1 LTAKQ
6 ATDSN
11 AAAWA
16 AYYAQLYG
24 QAGSGGQQPPAQQQ
38 QPQQQQQQPA
48 VGAYGTPA
56 SSGPAAQPQPS
67 KFTAHIYSL
76 ALLMET
82 RFFPSWKTSVAWAL
96 FWLLPLAAECS
107 SQ

>member
-1 LTAKQ
+1 MSLAGKQ

-24 QAGSGGQQPPAQQQ
+24 QGGAGGQQPPAQ

-56 SSGPAAQPQPS
+56 GSAQPQPS
-67 KFTAHIYSL
+67 QYRSAFTDADML
-76 ALLMET
+76 
-82 RFFPSWKTSVAWAL
+82 
-96 FWLLPLAAECS
+96 
-107 SQ
+107 

>member
-1 LTAKQ
+1 LTGKQ

-24 QAGSGGQQPPAQQQ
+24 QAGTAGQQPQAQQQ
-38 QPQQQQQQPA
+38 QPQQQQPA

-56 SSGPAAQPQPS
+56 SSAPAGQPQPS
-67 KFTAHIYSL
+67 
-76 ALLMET
+76 
-82 RFFPSWKTSVAWAL
+82 
-96 FWLLPLAAECS
+96 
-107 SQ
+107 

>member
-1 LTAKQ
+1 MVCVVVVPVFIWWPVVNDWCVLLAAKQ

-24 QAGSGGQQPPAQQQ
+24 QAGAAGQQQPAQQQ
-38 QPQQQQQQPA
+38 QPPQQQQQP

-56 SSGPAAQPQPS
+56 SSAPAAQPQPS
-67 KFTAHIYSL
+67 
-76 ALLMET
+76 
-82 RFFPSWKTSVAWAL
+82 
-96 FWLLPLAAECS
+96 
-107 SQ
+107 

>member
-1 LTAKQ
+1 MILLLVKLVWLLLFSGKQ

-24 QAGSGGQQPPAQQQ
+24 QGGAAGQQPQAQQ
-38 QPQQQQQQPA
+38 PQQQQQPA

-56 SSGPAAQPQPS
+56 SSAPTAQPQPS
-67 KFTAHIYSL
+67 QCHTAFANIGDTL
-76 ALLMET
+76 AL
-82 RFFPSWKTSVAWAL
+82 AA
-96 FWLLPLAAECS
+96 FWTT
-107 SQ
+107 

>member
-1 LTAKQ
+1 MLLAAKQ

-24 QAGSGGQQPPAQQQ
+24 QGGAPGQQPQAQQQ
-38 QPQQQQQQPA
+38 QPQQQQPA

-56 SSGPAAQPQPS
+56 SSAPAAQPQPS
-67 KFTAHIYSL
+67 
-76 ALLMET
+76 
-82 RFFPSWKTSVAWAL
+82 
-96 FWLLPLAAECS
+96 
-107 SQ
+107 

>member
-24 QAGSGGQQPPAQQQ
+24 QAGAAGQQPQAQQ
-38 QPQQQQQQPA
+38 QPQQQQQP
-48 VGAYGTPA
+48 VGAYATPA
-56 SSGPAAQPQPS
+56 SSAPAAQPQPS
-67 KFTAHIYSL
+67 
-76 ALLMET
+76 
-82 RFFPSWKTSVAWAL
+82 
-96 FWLLPLAAECS
+96 
-107 SQ
+107 

>member
-1 LTAKQ
+1 MLLAAKQ

-24 QAGSGGQQPPAQQQ
+24 QGGAPGQQPQAQQQ
-38 QPQQQQQQPA
+38 QPQQQPA

-56 SSGPAAQPQPS
+56 SSAPAAQPQPS
-67 KFTAHIYSL
+67 
-76 ALLMET
+76 
-82 RFFPSWKTSVAWAL
+82 
-96 FWLLPLAAECS
+96 
-107 SQ
+107 

>member
-24 QAGSGGQQPPAQQQ
+24 QPGAAGGQHPPAQQQ
-38 QPQQQQQQPA
+38 QPQQQQQA

-56 SSGPAAQPQPS
+56 SSAPAGGQPQPS
-67 KFTAHIYSL
+67 AYTHCVCLS
-76 ALLMET
+76 
-82 RFFPSWKTSVAWAL
+82 
-96 FWLLPLAAECS
+96 
-107 SQ
+107 

>member
-1 LTAKQ
+1 MWFLAKQ

-24 QAGSGGQQPPAQQQ
+24 QAGTPGQQPQAQQQ
-38 QPQQQQQQPA
+38 QQPPQQQQQPA

-56 SSGPAAQPQPS
+56 SSAPAAQPQPS
-67 KFTAHIYSL
+67 
-76 ALLMET
+76 
-82 RFFPSWKTSVAWAL
+82 
-96 FWLLPLAAECS
+96 
-107 SQ
+107 